1 MNRTDKTD
9 MVERLSE
16 QLSKSST
23 IYLTDFTGIAV
34 KPMTELRRKMR
45 VAGVQCTVVK
55 NTLALRAMEAA
66 SIKGVED
73 VMSGPTAFVFAGE
86 DPVTAAKILAD
97 FQKEHEQLQIKAG
110 LVEGQPVTADEV
122 KRLASLPSRE
132 QLLSQALGLLQAPL
146 QGFAG
151 AIDGLL
157 YQMVGAIDALRA
169 QRAAGEPQA

>member
-1 MNRTDKTD
+1 MNRTDKIDTVD
-9 MVERLSE
+9 RLSE

-66 SIKGVED
+66 SVKGVED

-132 QLLSQALGLLQAPL
+132 QLLSQTLGLLQAPL

-169 QRAAGEPQA
+169 QRAAEPQA